1 MLKNTF
7 NQSLKISSIWACIS
21 GVTSCYQN
29 LEFSGLLEKTLKVF
43 PGFGLKVVFVVAIA
57 LKNKTQKQI
66 EDKSADRG
74 DPNSTIQSL
83 CTTTTLGD
91 EIAL

>member
-1 MLKNTF
+1 MF
-7 NQSLKISSIWACIS
+7 
-21 GVTSCYQN
+21 V
-29 LEFSGLLEKTLKVF
+29 
-43 PGFGLKVVFVVAIA
+43 GFGLKVVFDVAIA

>member
-1 MLKNTF
+1 LN
-7 NQSLKISSIWACIS
+7 
-21 GVTSCYQN
+21 
-29 LEFSGLLEKTLKVF
+29 FSGLLEKTLKVF
-43 PGFGLKVVFVVAIA
+43 VGFGLKVVFDVAIA